1 MRTDLRDKFNQLFLP
16 HSRYVLVSLLAV
28 NLVVGVYLVSREQAP
43 QQITAPL
50 PAIQPELRLV
60 DAYVTVDEAASD
72 EAVAQATVLKQAETV
87 RECRVWGPEPSPEAF
102 TELATKLRSSGGFP
116 EIVSTKVRGRAEYL
130 VYVDHLDSRDNAKR
144 AAQELEALK
153 IESYLMTQAD
163 KTPVVSVGVFS
174 SQDRAQVH
182 MQRVSELGYE
192 VGIEAMSR
200 SQTVY
205 NMTAHVFPDTQAYSS
220 SISTCAMIA
229 QG

>member
-1 MRTDLRDKFNQLFLP
+1 MRTDPRDKFNQLFLP
-16 HSRYVLVSLLAV
+16 HSRYVLVSLLAA
-28 NLVVGVYLVSREQAP
+28 NLVVGVYLANREQVP
-43 QQITAPL
+43 QQFAGPL
-50 PAIQPELRLV
+50 PAIEPELRLV
-60 DAYVTVDEAASD
+60 DAYATADEARA
-72 EAVAQATVLKQAETV
+72 AANKATVLEQAERTV

-116 EIVSTKVRGRAEYL
+116 EIVGTKVHGRAEYL

-144 AAQELEALK
+144 VAQELESLK

-163 KTPVVSVGVFS
+163 ETPVVSVGVFS

-192 VGIEAMSR
+192 VVIEEMSR
-200 SQTVY
+200 SQTTY

>member
-28 NLVVGVYLVSREQAP
+28 NLAVGVYLVSREQAP
-43 QQITAPL
+43 QQIVAPL
-50 PAIQPELRLV
+50 PAIEPELRLV
-60 DAYVTVDEAASD
+60 DAYATVDEARA
-72 EAVAQATVLKQAETV
+72 AQPAVLKQAEMA
-87 RECRVWGPEPSPEAF
+87 RECRVWGPQPSPEAF
-102 TELATKLRSSGGFP
+102 TELAIKLRSSGGFP

-153 IESYLMTQAD
+153 IENYLMTQAD
-163 KTPVVSVGVFS
+163 ETPVVSVGVFS
-174 SQDRAQVH
+174 SEDRAQVH
-182 MQRVSELGYE
+182 MQRVSDLGYE
-192 VGIEAMSR
+192 VVIEEMSR
-200 SQTVY
+200 SQTIY